1 MTDAEKMVRELRDEN
16 AKLREL
22 VKHLRSCVVNKDCDT
37 CAYRADAC
45 DFEYDMRELGI
56 EVDE

>member
-1 MTDAEKMVRELRDEN
+1 MSETEN

-22 VKHLRSCVVNKDCDT
+22 IRRLYECERHSACET
-37 CAYRADAC
+37 CKYAEDAC

-56 EVDE
+56 EVD